1 MKKIYIILMLLAI
14 TLLGCSTETETEWDE
29 FIRAKFISIE
39 IVGVGGWGSPNAVRI
54 WHLDNGMIVTM
65 SDWKNE
71 DVCVGDTVA
80 KYQAVSG
87 RYKGWKQW
95 QKTKP

>member
-14 TLLGCSTETETEWDE
+14 TLLGCSTETEWDE
-29 FIRAKFISIE
+29 FIRAKVVSIE

-54 WHLDNGMIVTM
+54 WHLDNGMIITM

-87 RYKGWKQW
+87 RYKGCKRW